1 MRTNAGNFAE
11 NLSAEEM
18 SVENH
23 IIVSGQKVTIGPMLK
38 HMMLY
43 SQDLQDRLLG
53 LVDQTEE
60 ILDGKY
66 PVPETDGIILLTLEM
81 VEGDPWLSVAYVD
94 SEYTALCSHYR
105 GDSVETLKI
114 DFEGHHE
121 IASWFD
127 LNRQKHGE
135 EGQEEDLPFPNG
147 FGEYTKVKMTETD
160 VVPSDTSPWAAK
172 GYVWICCDELED
184 EQLCETRKLAA

>member
-1 MRTNAGNFAE
+1 MRTNGGNFD
-11 NLSAEEM
+11 
-18 SVENH
+18 ENH
-23 IIVSGQKVTIGPMLK
+23 IIVSGQKVAIGPMLE

-66 PVPETDGIILLTLEM
+66 PVPETDGIILLILEM

-94 SEYTALCSHYR
+94 PEYTVLFSHYR

-114 DFEGHHE
+114 DFESHHE
-121 IASWFD
+121 IVSWFD
-127 LNRQKHGE
+127 INRQKHGE
-135 EGQEEDLPFPNG
+135 DGQEEDLPFPNG
-147 FGEYTKVKMTETD
+147 FGEYTKAKMTETD

-172 GYVWICCDELED
+172 GYVWTYCDDARDELEK
-184 EQLCETRKLAA
+184 EQHYETRKRAA